1 MTKYDIRLYT
11 DKGVRIHDKGVNDRE
26 KGAKYDLEG
35 IPGKLACVVIDYLK
49 NSPYPGAMKA
59 RVMAGRRRTEYLLLL
74 ENNYLDAYCH
84 VFRSKEVE
92 VQEDQAAHRV
102 FGVPEQGRREQVT
115 GYTVRLYTDKG
126 VRIHSS
132 QIVCSGR
139 DIPDLLAGITEDY
152 LKNAPYPGNIHA
164 LVGAGSDPAIYLIRV
179 ENDALDVYC
188 YAERFTRADVQDPP
202 ECFHRTRQNDG
213 GPFLMHADW
222 KIAGPT
228 P

>member
-1 MTKYDIRLYT
+1 MIHYDMRLCT
-11 DKGVRIHDKGVNDRE
+11 EKGVRIHDKEVHDRD
-26 KGAKYDLEG
+26 KGAKYDPARV
-35 IPGKLACVVIDYLK
+35 PGMLACVVMDYLK
-49 NSPYPGAMKA
+49 NSPYPGTMKA
-59 RVMAGRRRTEYLLLL
+59 SVVAGRRRTEYLLLL
-74 ENNYLDAYCH
+74 ENDYLDAYCH
-84 VFRSKEVE
+84 VFRSKGVE

-102 FGVPEQGRREQVT
+102 FGVPRQEGRGQVT

-126 VRIHSS
+126 VRIYGS

-139 DIPDLLAGITEDY
+139 DVPDLLAGITENY
-152 LKNAPYPGNIHA
+152 LKNAPYPGSIHA
-164 LVGAGSDPAIYLIRV
+164 LVGAGSDPATYLIRV

-202 ECFHRTRQNDG
+202 ERFHRARQNDG

-222 KIAGPT
+222 KIAGPA